1 MRHLI
6 CAVLSFAI
14 AAAVSVAAS
23 AGTPA
28 LAPMPFSVPFKVGE
42 DYRASDLNLIVKG
55 EELRLPIAGYLK
67 SSTSSEDVAFRALLS
82 LTDSADTAAFESLLK
97 PKDRGTKDAELYFY
111 LFTRHQTPN
120 ANLGKGILLVKI
132 YQESQISFLIR
143 ASVNGKERGYL
154 FRFVKSGGRY
164 FLAVDQ
170 PRPVVSSLISRA
182 MRFNEE
188 HVGKFFTVLDDLPG
202 DGNYMGSGEYP
213 VIVTSNGFTAI
224 EKPLGEVGDIIKPD
238 SPDSLRS
245 LSVFSGIQDALE
257 KNDVRRAFTFMG
269 PDAPNRF
276 EDINAQNEGSVAQ
289 TLLNLAVPQ
298 LVIGVL
304 DASPFYIAYGTNM
317 IQKYAQ
323 FRNENDLIK
332 KSALFEK
339 MNVTPRIVWK
349 DTAGVF
355 RQIGIL
361 RSNPT
366 STLLESPEF
375 IHSVVFPSL
384 LDK

>member
-1 MRHLI
+1 M
-6 CAVLSFAI
+6 
-14 AAAVSVAAS
+14 
-23 AGTPA
+23 
-28 LAPMPFSVPFKVGE
+28 
-42 DYRASDLNLIVKG
+42 SDLHLNDIDPL
-55 EELRLPIAGYLK
+55 ETQEWM
-67 SSTSSEDVAFRALLS
+67 DAL
-82 LTDSADTAAFESLLK
+82 D
-97 PKDRGTKDAELYFY
+97 
-111 LFTRHQTPN
+111 
-120 ANLGKGILLVKI
+120 
-132 YQESQISFLIR
+132 
-143 ASVNGKERGYL
+143 
-154 FRFVKSGGRY
+154 
-164 FLAVDQ
+164 
-170 PRPVVSSLISRA
+170 
-182 MRFNEE
+182 
-188 HVGKFFTVLDDLPG
+188 TVLEAEGTERAHFL
-202 DGNYMGSGEYP
+202 
-213 VIVTSNGFTAI
+213 
-224 EKPLGEVGDIIKPD
+224 
-238 SPDSLRS
+238 
-245 LSVFSGIQDALE
+245 LE
-257 KNDVRRAFTFMG
+257 KLIDKARQNL
-269 PDAPNRF
+269 NRF